1 MKKIKGDRRRY
12 AACGGEDRRQQLW
25 VVIKKY
31 CPLSSSIYFYL
42 LLSTFFVAC
51 SGSNYS
57 HEAAREAAEE
67 FYSMLIKGNYK
78 GFVDGYA
85 RADVLPEDF
94 RSQLIDATAQFMA
107 KDDMRSLKSVKA
119 LSDSLYEDSTAYVML
134 QLNFSDSTSE
144 QIELPLVLL
153 KEGWKMWT
161 P

>member
-1 MKKIKGDRRRY
+1 MKKAI
-12 AACGGEDRRQQLW
+12 
-25 VVIKKY
+25 VY
-31 CPLSSSIYFYL
+31 C
-42 LLSTFFVAC
+42 LLSVSLFAC
-51 SGSNYS
+51 KKGLMT

>member
-1 MKKIKGDRRRY
+1 MMKKAI
-12 AACGGEDRRQQLW
+12 
-25 VVIKKY
+25 VY
-31 CPLSSSIYFYL
+31 C
-42 LLSTFFVAC
+42 LLSVCLFAC
-51 SGSNYS
+51 KKGLMT

-119 LSDSLYEDSTAYVML
+119 INDSLLEDSTAYVML
-134 QLNFSDSTSE
+134 QLNINDRTSE
-144 QIELPLVLL
+144 QIELSLVLT
-153 KEGWKMWT
+153 KEGWKMK
-161 P
+161 

>member
-1 MKKIKGDRRRY
+1 M
-12 AACGGEDRRQQLW
+12 CGG
-25 VVIKKY
+25 
-31 CPLSSSIYFYL
+31 L
-42 LLSTFFVAC
+42 LTGVLFAC
-51 SGSNYS
+51 SKGHFTHKS
-57 HEAAREAAEE
+57 AQKAAEK
-67 FYSMLIKGNYK
+67 YYTMLIKGNYK

-119 LSDSLYEDSTAYVML
+119 LSDSLCEDSTAYVML
-134 QLNFSDSTSE
+134 LLNFSDSTSE

-153 KEGWKMWT
+153 KEGWRMWT